1 MMSGPNENMQTNEE
15 VISVEPLKPY
25 SLPLSGVRLIEAS
38 AGTGK
43 TYTITSLYLRLIL
56 GHECEPL
63 SPEQILVVTFT
74 RAATDE
80 LKDRIRKR
88 LKQAHDALKQN
99 KPEFDPLIEELHQW
113 LSNES
118 IRERSLQRLSDA
130 QQLMDLASIF
140 TIHGF
145 CQRMLS
151 QNAFEARGGFEDQL
165 TLEESQYL
173 TQAVR
178 DVWRRSVYQMDSA
191 GLDIVLQ
198 RWRTPD
204 KLESDVRP
212 YLHKSLVFHFGQSDT
227 QDDQA
232 FEAKRQT
239 WEVLTEKLVV
249 KWDSTSDELVSLFL
263 NHPQKNGQFTRFLT
277 GRMDAIQRI
286 LSAPHNQDKED
297 LKKLNYLCADQ
308 ISKSVKK
315 GAEPP
320 QHELLTL
327 LDEWH
332 RQNETYQNLKNR
344 WLDQWFVDHIQLI
357 RDRLSEL
364 KQQQQVLAPDD
375 LLSGLANA
383 MAQDGGEGLVAQI
396 RRQYPVAMV
405 DEFQDTDALQY
416 GIFRSLYVAEVPDTA
431 LALLMIGDP
440 KQAIYKFR
448 GADIFTYIKAKHE
461 VQGAYSLDTNYRSS
475 KDMVNAVNQ
484 IFTQH
489 SRPFIYD
496 TDIPFQPVLS
506 ADKGQPLVQEGKKA
520 SALTWQ
526 LLSLRDKPTKE
537 YLNTRFAAS
546 AAESISSLLNQSQKE
561 QAHIDGKQI
570 QAKDIAVLVRS
581 GRQAEFVKQA
591 LNERGIASVYVGRES
606 IFSTEEAVSVFG
618 LLQAVHE
625 QNERSFKNA
634 LAHPIW
640 GLSLDEIEQFNSD
653 EQLWEKQLDA
663 LHKGLQDWQYKG
675 VMTMLT
681 NWLHDRGMPAVWLQD
696 ANHGERRLTN
706 ILHLAEILQQASVEQ
721 QGLQGLISWFAQQL
735 ANSTGENET
744 QQLRLESDENLV
756 QITTLHKSKGLEYP
770 IVFMPFLWDG
780 KVSND
785 TIFYDEI
792 TKQATCDLAGD
803 FKEQIQTEGLAEEI
817 RLLYVGLTRAVSK
830 CYVGVYTSDDPKHLA
845 AINQSALKYCM
856 GGYEQSFNQVA
867 TSIQSLSEQQP
878 DLWNIEYLSD
888 DITQFSVPESSDET
902 GVNQFSGTIPKQWRL
917 SSFSSLIK
925 KVQAPEAPKF
935 DLDDDQVTQEDGA
948 DQVAESQD
956 ALSLLENQND
966 VTEELSPFTFP
977 RGAHAGNFLHNLLEE
992 VDFTDP
998 QKDENRDQAIHLMER
1013 YGFDADRWVD
1023 VVMDW
1028 LQQIL
1033 VTPLQHPDLS
1043 LSKLTDA
1050 HKLVEME
1057 FYFPV
1062 SKLTA
1067 NQLNGLFEQYPCLNV
1082 PYAEVVFSDLK
1093 GMLKGFVDLIF
1104 EWQGQYFVLDYK
1116 SNHLGNHVTEYHD
1129 SAVQQAMAKNRY
1141 DVQMVIYTLAL
1152 HRLLKL
1158 RIPNYDYDQ
1167 HIGGGYYLFLRGM
1180 RADQSIPYGQ
1190 YFHKPDKRLIESLDA
1205 IISNEEKTDSDVFD
1219 DQAVL
1224 K

>member
-1 MMSGPNENMQTNEE
+1 MMRGPNENLQTNEE

-88 LKQAHDALKQN
+88 LKQAHDALNQK
-99 KPEFDPLIEELHQW
+99 KPDLDPLVEELSLW
-113 LSNES
+113 FEDES
-118 IRERSLQRLSDA
+118 VRERSLERLSDA

-165 TLEESQYL
+165 TLEEGQYL

-178 DVWRRSVYQMDSA
+178 DVWRRSIYQMDSA

-204 KLESDVRP
+204 KLEADVRP
-212 YLHKSLVFHFGQSDT
+212 YLHKSLTFHFGQSESL
-227 QDDQA
+227 DDQS
-232 FEAKRQT
+232 FELKRQA
-239 WEVLTEKLVV
+239 WESLTEKLVA
-249 KWDSTSDELVSLFL
+249 KWDSASEELLSLFL

-286 LSAPHNQDKED
+286 LNAPHSQDKED
-297 LKKLNYLCADQ
+297 LKKLSYLCADQ
-308 ISKSVKK
+308 LSKSVKK
-315 GAEPP
+315 GAEAP
-320 QHELLTL
+320 QHPLLTL
-327 LDEWH
+327 LDDWFH
-332 RQNETYQNLKNR
+332 QNDFYQNLKNH

-383 MAQDGGEGLVAQI
+383 MAQEGGDRLVAQI

-416 GIFRSLYVAEVPDTA
+416 SIFRSLYVTDSDESA

-475 KDMVNAVNQ
+475 QDMENAVNHV
-484 IFTQH
+484 FSQH

-496 TDIPFQPVLS
+496 SDIPFQPVLS
-506 ADKGQPLVQEGKKA
+506 ADKGKPLTYEGKKA

-526 LLSLRDKPTKE
+526 LLNVREKPSKE
-537 YLNTRFAAS
+537 YLNSRFAAS
-546 AAESISSLLNQSQKE
+546 AAESISTLLNQSQNE
-561 QAHIDGKQI
+561 QANIDGKKI
-570 QAKDIAVLVRS
+570 QAQDIAVLVRS

-591 LNERGIASVYVGRES
+591 LNERGIASVYVGRDS
-606 IFSTEEAVSVFG
+606 IFATEEALSVFG

-640 GLSLDEIEQFNSD
+640 GLSLAEIEQFNTN

-663 LHKGLQDWQYKG
+663 LHKALQDWQYKG

-681 NWLHDRGMPAVWLQD
+681 NWLHDRGMPAIWLQD
-696 ANHGERRLTN
+696 KNHGERRLTN
-706 ILHLAEILQQASVEQ
+706 VLHLAEILQQASVEQ
-721 QGLQGLISWFAQQL
+721 QGMQGLISWFAQQL
-735 ANSTGENET
+735 ANATGDNET

-785 TIFYDEI
+785 TIFYDET

-803 FKEQIQTEGLAEEI
+803 FKDQIQTEGLAEEI

-830 CYVGVYTSDDPKHLA
+830 CYVGVYTSDDIKHLS

-856 GGYEQSFNQVA
+856 GGYEKSFDQVMA
-867 TSIQSLSEQQP
+867 HIQVLSDQQP
-878 DLWNIEYLSD
+878 DLWNVQFLSD
-888 DITQFSVPESSDET
+888 EVTQFSAPESNEET
-902 GVNQFSGTIPKQWRL
+902 GVNSFYGEIPKQWRL

-935 DLDDDQVTQEDGA
+935 DLDDDQVTQD
-948 DQVAESQD
+948 DTAEQTVETQD
-956 ALSLLENQND
+956 VLTLLEKEDDCQQ
-966 VTEELSPFTFP
+966 ELSPFTFP

-998 QKDENRDQAIHLMER
+998 LKDENREQAIHLMER
-1013 YGFDADRWVD
+1013 YGFDADQWTD

-1062 SKLTA
+1062 TKLTA
-1067 NQLNGLFEQYPCLNV
+1067 AQLNRLFIDYPCLNV
-1082 PYAEVVFSDLK
+1082 PYAEVAFSDLK

-1116 SNHLGNHVTEYHD
+1116 SNHLGNHESEYHD
-1129 SAVQQAMAKNRY
+1129 SAVQHAMAKNRY

-1180 RADQSIPYGQ
+1180 KPDQALPYGQ
-1190 YFHKPDKRLIESLDA
+1190 YFHKPNKALIESLDA
-1205 IISNEEKTDSDVFD
+1205 MISQEDLAASNSLDEQVT
-1219 DQAVL
+1219 Q
-1224 K
+1224 